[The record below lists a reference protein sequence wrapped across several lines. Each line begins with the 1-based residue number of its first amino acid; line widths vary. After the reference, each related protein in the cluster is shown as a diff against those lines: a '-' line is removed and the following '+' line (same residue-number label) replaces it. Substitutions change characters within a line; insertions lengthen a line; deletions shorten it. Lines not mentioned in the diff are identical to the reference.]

1 MFYKFTFDTVD
12 VEIMHE
18 ALKLY
23 FKTLN
28 DNDNPIERNR
38 IRGLCQII
46 SKIEPTEYLDMTFAE
61 ASKLWGLSDSTLR
74 KAKHDGRFEDGEI
87 RQSGGVWLVTRSAM
101 ERLYG
106 ELKSPRE

>member
-1 MFYKFTFDTVD
+1 MFYKFTFDTV
-12 VEIMHE
+12 VHE
-18 ALKLY
+18 A
-23 FKTLN
+23 
-28 DNDNPIERNR
+28 
-38 IRGLCQII
+38 
-46 SKIEPTEYLDMTFAE
+46 MTFAE

-87 RQSGGVWLVTRSAM
+87 RQSGGVWLVTRAAM

>member
-12 VEIMHE
+12 LEIVNE

-38 IRGLCQII
+38 IRGLCQTI
-46 SKIEPTEYLDMTFAE
+46 SKIEPTEYLDMT
-61 ASKLWGLSDSTLR
+61 
-74 KAKHDGRFEDGEI
+74 KAQGNY
-87 RQSGGVWLVTRSAM
+87 S
-101 ERLYG
+101 
-106 ELKSPRE
+106 ELI